1 MMSSPFQRYQVAR
14 FFLPVAVYLGAVSL
28 WATSSLPLLPVQRG
42 QNLKPESLERR
53 DPGVNGVDPTSIET
67 GAKLFVGS
75 CSICHGIDG
84 RGGARG
90 PDLTQGLVV
99 NRGTDDE
106 VAQVIRK
113 GVPGSSMAAFDFPDS
128 QVQQLVAF
136 IRSLSI
142 KAAQLSLPGDLEA
155 GRQVFFGKGRCYECH
170 MIRGQGGLLGPELSN
185 LGNERTLSEIRQS
198 ILQPGVVSD
207 GKYKLVTVVTRSGE
221 KITGVLR
228 NRDNFSLQMA
238 DQHGRLR
245 FFLTS
250 ELSRLETHEKSLMP
264 NNYETLFRPEELQ
277 NLLAYLSRQTV
288 AAAGQ
293 KEEGKMKKAQN
304 ANVR

>member
-1 MMSSPFQRYQVAR
+1 MSRPFQTYQVAR
-14 FFLPVAVYLGAVSL
+14 FFFAVVVCLGALSL
-28 WATSSLPLLPVQRG
+28 CATSPLPLLPVQRE

-53 DPGVNGVDPTSIET
+53 DPGVNAVDPTSVET

-75 CSICHGIDG
+75 CSVCHGIDG

-113 GVPGSSMAAFDFPDS
+113 GVPGSSMAAFDLPDS

-142 KAAQLSLPGDLEA
+142 KAAQLSVPGDLEA

-170 MIRGQGGLLGPELSN
+170 MVRGQGGLVGPELSN

-207 GKYKLVTVVTRSGE
+207 RKYKAVTVVTRSGE

-228 NRDNFSLQMA
+228 NRDNFSLQMV

-245 FFLTS
+245 FFLTR
-250 ELSRLETHEKSLMP
+250 ELSKIDAHEKSLMP
-264 NNYETLFRPEELQ
+264 DNYGTLLRPEELQ
-277 NLLAYLSRQTV
+277 NLLVYLSRQTV